1 MGLFSTLFGS
11 KKSENNSD
19 ASVSVDDLVNA
30 LDNYIND
37 YEETNGR
44 KPETI
49 LLDLNIHMMFAQAG
63 VYKTNRFNDIRIEPI
78 AGIDDGLT
86 WKAV

>member
-1 MGLFSTLFGS
+1 MGLFSSLFGS
-11 KKSENNSD
+11 KKSESNSS
-19 ASVSVDDLVNA
+19 ASVGVDDLLNA

-49 LLDLNIHMMFAQAG
+49 LLDFNIHIMFAQAG
-63 VYKTNRFNDIRIEPI
+63 VYKTNRFNGIRIEPI

>member
-1 MGLFSTLFGS
+1 MVLFSSLFGS
-11 KKSENNSD
+11 KKTESNSS
-19 ASVSVDDLVNA
+19 ASVGVDDLLNA

-49 LLDLNIHMMFAQAG
+49 MLDLNVHIMFIQAG
-63 VYKTNRFNDIRIEPI
+63 VYKTNRFNGIRIEPI
-78 AGIDDGLT
+78 VGIDDGIT